1 MSMNHLKPEHM
12 PFGIG
17 LNEHSGM
24 GFGLGVSMVINPA
37 QAGVLSSV
45 GNYGWGGAA
54 STNFWV
60 DQQEN
65 IVGLIMTQ
73 LMDNTIPFQNDF
85 RVTTYQALI
94 D

>member
-1 MSMNHLKPEHM
+1 MNHLKPEHM